1 MSGGVMRG
9 CSQLDLLFVAITA
22 AQIMAMHGVS
32 GSDGCVSVGGVASMN
47 ECDLRANQSK
57 PLRVA
62 YLDKQYVTQNQVVI
76 SKMKALNTPYVFAS
90 TCEKEATA
98 IPEWYCF
105 TNLQFTKRF
114 LLTGL
119 LQLCSG

>member
-1 MSGGVMRG
+1 MRG

-32 GSDGCVSVGGVASMN
+32 GSDGCVSQLVGGFSIN
-47 ECDLRANQSK
+47 ECGLRAIQSK

-76 SKMKALNTPYVFAS
+76 SKMKALNTPYIFAS

-105 TNLQFTKRF
+105 TNLQFV
-114 LLTGL
+114 
-119 LQLCSG
+119 LCC

>member
-1 MSGGVMRG
+1 MRG
-9 CSQLDLLFVAITA
+9 WSQLDLLFVAITA

-32 GSDGCVSVGGVASMN
+32 GSDSCVSQLLGGFSIN
-47 ECDLRANQSK
+47 ECGLRAIQSK

-76 SKMKALNTPYVFAS
+76 SKMKALNKPYIFAN
-90 TCEKEATA
+90 TCEREATA
-98 IPEWYCF
+98 IPEWYWY
-105 TNLQFTKRF
+105 TNVQFTQRC